1 VWYQPVGRRCP
12 SFSQCD
18 WPQHGPGASPASSTG
33 RVWVSKEMVRVA
45 LDRRLL
51 VNVQS
56 TRTTSAAGTL
66 FAGPA
71 ACPLSYPSHSNR
83 GMAALD
89 APPQPCCRRVMGVFR
104 GDYLHPLFCASV
116 ILVALTFRLLAP
128 PSVTDVVL
136 LHLWPWND
144 PGNMFSWSAGE
155 AITLVVA
162 LIASVAVLYA
172 SLAASTRL
180 SFAQSAVFVLVLL
193 VLAFVSAVCGSAL
206 QLHEWGVSYEIFAI
220 LLGAIVRNVGMMSV
234 VRGIVNFFDSGAD
247 LDQFEHSF
255 VAAIGVMSKVAID
268 TALILLA
275 VPVQK
280 LAEVGWLGLV
290 PTILGTLTALL
301 ISIALLGALDRWL
314 GCVDLESSLILAAA
328 TTVCGSSAASAVA
341 NALIQRPPDAA
352 ETEALLHDP
361 QRRARAIKA
370 KATNVIIVVNLWTL
384 VQTLGLPLLVRM
396 TTLGPISAGVFLGS
410 TIDSTGFVVAALTL
424 LDNPLSLTTG
434 VTAKVVQNTVI
445 ALVAILIVRPWVV
458 RLGRAGCCRTC
469 TGPEAPD
476 DPGEG
481 ALIHDAEALV
491 APEAAPPALARP
503 PCYQTLLQ
511 SVPPFVFGFITLCVI
526 LTIVQ
531 QVNPPVELELAA
543 GTSTASKICFAF
555 GFVALGM
562 STTPPKSWRSLRQL
576 FGLYVLVQLI
586 NIGVKLGLIL
596 GLYRLA

>member
-1 VWYQPVGRRCP
+1 
-12 SFSQCD
+12 
-18 WPQHGPGASPASSTG
+18 
-33 RVWVSKEMVRVA
+33 VSKEMVRVA

-89 APPQPCCRRVMGVFR
+89 APPQPCCGRVWSVLQLDRMQ
-104 GDYLHPLFCASV
+104 PLVCA
-116 ILVALTFRLLAP
+116 L
-128 PSVTDVVL
+128 VL
-136 LHLWPWND
+136 LIASLIRLRLAENSVDSVLVCLWPWND

-220 LLGAIVRNVGMMSV
+220 LLGAIVRNVGMITVAGRV
-234 VRGIVNFFDSGAD
+234 VMQCSPRASLA
-247 LDQFEHSF
+247 QFEHSLVEAIER
-255 VAAIGVMSKVAID
+255 VAKVAID
-268 TALILLA
+268 TAWILLA
-275 VPVQK
+275 MPLPT
-280 LAEVGWLGLV
+280 LAVVGWHGLV
-290 PTILGTLTALL
+290 PAIVGTP
-301 ISIALLGALDRWL
+301 IALLLSIAVLGALHRWFR
-314 GCVDLESSLILAAA
+314 CADLDMSLILASS
-328 TTVCGSSAASAVA
+328 TTTCGPRAVTDVVD
-341 NALIQRPPDAA
+341 ALKSHPVTFMRPIE
-352 ETEALLHDP
+352 ETQALLDGPERRAEALD
-361 QRRARAIKA
+361 A
-370 KATNVIIVVNLWTL
+370 KATEVATVVNLST
-384 VQTLGLPLLVRM
+384 VIQAMGLPFLVRM

-410 TIDSTGFVVAALTL
+410 TIDSTGFVEAALSL
-424 LDNPLSLTTG
+424 LNDSLSFNSG
-434 VTAKVVQNTVI
+434 VATQITQSAMM
-445 ALVAILIVRPWVV
+445 ALVLSAIVRPWVMK
-458 RLGRAGCCRTC
+458 LGRCVKLTRPA
-469 TGPEAPD
+469 APAHLVGA
-476 DPGEG
+476 PAPVGWAPTPAHGSMAHEG
-481 ALIHDAEALV
+481 GTPV

-562 STTPPKSWRSLRQL
+562 STDLLQSWRSLRQL

-586 NIGVKLGLIL
+586 DIGVKLGLIL